1 MSQPVR
7 IGLIGCGGISRA
19 HVRGM
24 LSLGPEEVR
33 VIATCDVEP
42 ALAEERARDAGAEVA
57 LTDWRAVLER
67 PDIDAVDICLPHDLH
82 AEVAIAAAHMGKHI
96 FVEKPISTT
105 LEDGWRMVRVARE
118 ASVRLMV
125 AFVERFEAENQR
137 TKQLVEE
144 GWLGAPILAQVDH
157 LQDVFI
163 PPGHWARS
171 RERLGGGAIASAG
184 CHRLDLLRWF
194 IGEVE
199 WVSAE
204 TFYNPDRM
212 EGEIAGVVNLL
223 FTTGAV
229 ATLSINWMSPYPAFY
244 RKLWLE
250 GTEGCV
256 HNCNGLHVFSRRK
269 PEWSQGFVPL
279 ELEPVD
285 PFASELRHFVECVR
299 EEKEPLTG
307 GEDALRSQAI
317 AFAANESE
325 RTGCRV
331 RPVDLLLRALEDA
344 D

>member
-1 MSQPVR
+1 MSQPIR

-19 HVRGM
+19 HVRGIRK
-24 LSLGPEEVR
+24 LGTDIVR
-33 VIATCDVEP
+33 VVATCDIDP
-42 ALAEERARDAGAEVA
+42 ALAEERARDAGAEIAV
-57 LTDWRAVLER
+57 TDWRAVVDKE
-67 PDIDAVDICLPHDLH
+67 DVDAVDICLPHDLH
-82 AEVAIAAAHMGKHI
+82 AEVAIAAAQMGKHI
-96 FVEKPISTT
+96 FVEKPIATT
-105 LEDGWRMVRVARE
+105 LEDGWRMVRAARQ
-118 ASVRLMV
+118 ANVRLMV

-137 TKQLVEE
+137 TKQILDE

-223 FTTGAV
+223 FSNGAV
-229 ATLSINWMSPYPAFY
+229 GTLSINWMSPYRAFY

-256 HNCNGLHVFSRRK
+256 HNWNGLHVFSRKK
-269 PEWSQGFVPL
+269 PEWSQEFVRL
-279 ELEPVD
+279 EVEPVD
-285 PFASELRHFVECVR
+285 PFAAEMQHFVECIR
-299 EEKEPLTG
+299 EGKEPLTN

-325 RTGCRV
+325 QTGCRV
-331 RPVDLLLRALEDA
+331 RPADLLSRALEDM